1 MNELVFEQPLNEK
14 VRNYLRLEHLARQLD
29 THLHEDHQHRCFF
42 PLFSL
47 CELSE
52 RCDFRNELLK
62 DVDKLLVQ
70 FDGSTAQQQM
80 SSHQQTFFLEQLAIA
95 KDELQKPDRPGVQ
108 LKQNRFIAAVRQK
121 LNLTAACC
129 NFDLPQLH
137 FWLAKPWAERQQEY
151 QQWVEHFHCLLHP
164 ISILLQLTRMSSDYQ
179 QAVAHAGFYHD
190 SSPNN
195 LSLVRVKLNADD
207 GCYPTIS
214 GHRNRF
220 AIHFVQFEQQKH
232 SQQTVKFLLATCS

>member
-29 THLHEDHQHRCFF
+29 THLQEDHQHRCFF

-47 CELSE
+47 CELAE
-52 RCDFRNELLK
+52 RCDFRSELLK
-62 DVDKLLVQ
+62 DVDRLLLQ
-70 FDGSTAQQQM
+70 LNT
-80 SSHQQTFFLEQLAIA
+80 SSAAAALSNQPPDFFLEQLSLAR
-95 KDELQKPDRPGVQ
+95 EQLQTPERPGVQ
-108 LKQNRFIAAVRQK
+108 LKQNRFIATVRQK
-121 LNLTAACC
+121 LNLNGACC

-137 FWLAKPWAERQQEY
+137 FWLAKPWEERQQEY
-151 QQWVEHFHCLLHP
+151 QQWVEHFQCLLHP
-164 ISILLQLTRMSSDYQ
+164 ISLLMQLTRASSKYRE
-179 QAVAHAGFYHD
+179 AVAHAGFYHD
-190 SSPNN
+190 SSPQA
-195 LSLVRVKLNADD
+195 LSLVRVKLNAND